1 MRVADEKPKDDS
13 KSGIQF
19 FRIDREG
26 DIAPAF
32 PKRPEGVPNEP
43 GIAPPTLPDEFGRM
57 EPIFSNVGVG
67 EPSINEVPPEL
78 KGQTPV
84 QQQLDRLQ
92 PQIESI
98 ARLSA
103 RDELSDDQVDTLR
116 KYISLKES
124 EARDLKE
131 QQRQYQA
138 FLKKVTQQLDSVT
151 RRHRDMLTEL
161 EVVKRRE
168 EKAREEI
175 REVKNRAAEDMA
187 VLRNDYEDR
196 IKRTGNVE
204 SEAQDLERKREE
216 WKERVREELK
226 RIKLKERELENKY
239 ELLKRDTQALL
250 DSKDKHV
257 LELKKKNDAL
267 ELEMET
273 LENRLR
279 KGNVVLSAIDQK
291 KKRLIET
298 MKLAITLL
306 EQLDATPDKD
316 DDGDL
321 APKE

>member
-1 MRVADEKPKDDS
+1 MADGKPKDDE

-32 PKRPEGVPNEP
+32 PKKPVEP
-43 GIAPPTLPDEFGRM
+43 GGPESDNDPGTFGRL
-57 EPIFSNVGVG
+57 EPVFGK
-67 EPSINEVPPEL
+67 EPSADPIGEISIDVPEENS
-78 KGQTPV
+78 V
-84 QQQLDRLQ
+84 VRQQLDRLQ
-92 PQIESI
+92 PQVNSV
-98 ARLSA
+98 LSA
-103 RDELSDDQVDTLR
+103 FDKLSSKDKLSDDQVDTLR
-116 KYISLKES
+116 KYISLKEA

-138 FLKKVTQQLDSVT
+138 FLKRVTQQLDNVT
-151 RRHRDMLTEL
+151 RRHRDLLTESEL
-161 EVVKRRE
+161 IKRRE

-175 REVKNRAAEDMA
+175 REIKAKASEEAAL
-187 VLRNDYEDR
+187 LRNDYEER

-204 SEAQDLERKREE
+204 SQVQDLERKREE
-216 WKERVREELK
+216 WKDKVREELK

-273 LENRLR
+273 LEGRLR
-279 KGNVVLSAIDQK
+279 KSNTVLSAIDQK

-306 EQLDATPDKD
+306 EQLDAAPAG
-316 DDGDL
+316 DDGEFS
-321 APKE
+321 PKGE